1 MRPWHPLSDR
11 EFEIALLVAD
21 GLTNKQIADRLFLA
35 PKTAGH
41 HVSAILAKLGVRRRA
56 EVAAWCSAVQIK
68 TQQDQA

>member
-35 PKTAGH
+35 PKTVGH
-41 HVSAILAKLGVRRRA
+41 HVSAILAKLGARRRA